1 MNDRYTPEEFA
12 TAYSLRGYGKKAKAL
27 EWMKSQGIAY
37 ATESTFEK
45 CYYDLRNRKVIK
57 HRVKGAAMTIDCQN
71 MSAPEHMKGG
81 SYGTENDVSTL
92 ARSGALRNVSR
103 SSSAGEVEV

>member
-57 HRVKGAAMTIDCQN
+57 HWVKGAAMTIDCQN
-71 MSAPEHMKGG
+71 MSAPEHMKG
-81 SYGTENDVSTL
+81 
-92 ARSGALRNVSR
+92 
-103 SSSAGEVEV
+103 